1 MQHEAYFAALALTPR
16 QLFDAV
22 PAVRE
27 ALVILRKPPLALET
41 ASLPQVWQAWLEH
54 DAPCPVEMLHTVTGE
69 WQHPAPAGCYGWI
82 VNAKTQ
88 IRPCAKSA
96 VEVAYAVMTDK
107 QAANWRKQVPQPY
120 EFARQLAHVS
130 DEAGITTE
138 FYHASA
144 KASRLRAAVPISKG
158 TLIPV
163 GAVPMYAH
171 DARGIHDAN
180 VGIDRRTLRDIR
192 AGQPLILAGSDDADA
207 RPAKRARIDHCE
219 LNLCFLGAQRRL
231 QVVQPCPG
239 GSVEL
244 PLETAEALD
253 TLPLFSHSIFVQSIQ
268 PGCLSIKQSSP
279 GYRVELLLADGT
291 IKSMALSIA
300 KRSHARLLAVQG
312 YRGAAK
318 QIFPVGSPPP
328 YSAFVGPAPT
338 NCDIPNV
345 VLAEVKNVNGAFVLS
360 VPLDKVGIVYSKS
373 PQAAEHDE
381 LRRQCVPQRF
391 AFRHTM
397 YSERESS
404 ICMMKNADAMAI
416 LNHHRSAPHIVDSH
430 MCLPSTLSVPPL
442 PLRLGPKCYLETGLC
457 ADLMSTADVF
467 LKTVTE
473 PWGAY
478 EALTLSDVRVDV
490 DSATGMTDFP
500 SNRARQL
507 WLKARASPT
516 ATAYAMLGY
525 VFCEGI
531 GRQCAA
537 VAIGHVGETFIEKRA
552 GADGPFWPVCIL
564 KILISGQ
571 NDK

>member
-54 DAPCPVEMLHTVTGE
+54 DAPCPVEILHTVTGE

-120 EFARQLAHVS
+120 KFARQLAHVS
-130 DEAGITTE
+130 DDAGITTE

-180 VGIDRRTLRDIR
+180 VGNDRRTLRDIR
-192 AGQPLILAGSDDADA
+192 AGQPLILASSDDADA

-219 LNLCFLGAQRRL
+219 LNFLGAQRRL

-244 PLETAEALD
+244 PLKQRRHLTLHAFLALN
-253 TLPLFSHSIFVQSIQ
+253 LCAKHST
-268 PGCLSIKQSSP
+268 GCLSINKVPRDTESN
-279 GYRVELLLADGT
+279 YCLRT
-291 IKSMALSIA
+291 
-300 KRSHARLLAVQG
+300 AR
-312 YRGAAK
+312 
-318 QIFPVGSPPP
+318 
-328 YSAFVGPAPT
+328 
-338 NCDIPNV
+338 
-345 VLAEVKNVNGAFVLS
+345 
-360 VPLDKVGIVYSKS
+360 
-373 PQAAEHDE
+373 
-381 LRRQCVPQRF
+381 
-391 AFRHTM
+391 
-397 YSERESS
+397 
-404 ICMMKNADAMAI
+404 
-416 LNHHRSAPHIVDSH
+416 
-430 MCLPSTLSVPPL
+430 
-442 PLRLGPKCYLETGLC
+442 
-457 ADLMSTADVF
+457 
-467 LKTVTE
+467 
-473 PWGAY
+473 
-478 EALTLSDVRVDV
+478 
-490 DSATGMTDFP
+490 
-500 SNRARQL
+500 
-507 WLKARASPT
+507 
-516 ATAYAMLGY
+516 
-525 VFCEGI
+525 
-531 GRQCAA
+531 
-537 VAIGHVGETFIEKRA
+537 
-552 GADGPFWPVCIL
+552 
-564 KILISGQ
+564 
-571 NDK
+571 